1 MKVSVCITSH
11 NRLEQLKNAIY
22 YVKHQS
28 YPIYDIKVYASGYED
43 DELSGLGVDV
53 SYEHDYQDWGHHK
66 RAKAYKEMAGDY
78 FWTVADDDT
87 YPLTFIER
95 MTPGMKTGADI
106 VYCDYATKTNPEYWC
121 KASLERGHIG
131 NGNILVSKRISQ
143 MTPYT
148 DCTYGGDWIFIDS
161 CLKNGATTHYI
172 EESLH
177 FHV

>member
-1 MKVSVCITSH
+1 MNVSVCITTH
-11 NRLEQLKNAIY
+11 NRLEQLKNSIY

-28 YPIYDIKVYASGYED
+28 YPIHEIRVYASGYPND
-43 DELSGLGVDV
+43 SLSGLGVDV
-53 SYEHDYQDWGHHK
+53 FYEHDYQDWGHHK
-66 RAKAYKEMAGDY
+66 RAKAFKEMTGDY

-95 MTPGMKTGADI
+95 MTPGMETGADI
-106 VYCDYATKTNPEYWC
+106 VYCDYATKTKPEYWC

-131 NGNILVSKRISQ
+131 NGNILVSKRIAQ

-148 DCTYGGDWIFIDS
+148 DCTYGGDWIFIEA
-161 CLKNGATTHYI
+161 CLRNGATTHYI
-172 EESLH
+172 PESLH